1 MDDDATEELL
11 EWAAAGGPGV
21 AEPPVTLELQ
31 FIPAPRE
38 GKVRREGKGRRRR

>member
-1 MDDDATEELL
+1 MDDGSTEELVR
-11 EWAAAGGPGV
+11 WAAEGGPGI

-38 GKVRREGKGRRRR
+38 ARARARR